1 MNPQKISLPVL
12 ALAISLAISLA
23 IFTGCSKSGDA
34 DDSAGTAPVKSESET
49 PAGVTLDAATQMRLG
64 LQLAMPAATQWQPE
78 SKAYGVVMDP
88 AVLATAVVELAS
100 ARVTAD
106 ASDKEYRR
114 QETLAVQ
121 NNSSARAL
129 ESAQA
134 SATHD
139 DLAWTAELARFKAD
153 WGSALA
159 ENGAEITSQ
168 LASNQAALVRIDL
181 PAGENLPATPSSA
194 SLVLS
199 AGKINPG
206 DNPFDAVFF
215 DAINGVDLQ
224 TQGQSFFFLVKNRT
238 LPPNAAVIG
247 FLKMPGEPVNG
258 VTVPAA
264 AVLRYEGRG
273 WIYTQTGTNQ
283 FLREGIPLDYP
294 VENGWFVPD
303 ASLATN
309 NIIIVGAQTVLSAE
323 LSGGSFNTGERD

>member
-1 MNPQKISLPVL
+1 MNPKKIFLPVL
-12 ALAISLAISLA
+12 ALVISLSISLAL
-23 IFTGCSKSGDA
+23 FTGCSKFGDA
-34 DDSAGTAPVKSESET
+34 DDNAGTAPAKSESET
-49 PAGVTLDAATQMRLG
+49 PAGVILDAATQMRLG

-88 AVLATAVVELAS
+88 AVLAAAIAELAS
-100 ARVTAD
+100 TRVTVD
-106 ASDKEYRR
+106 ASDKEYQR
-114 QETLAVQ
+114 QKTLAAQ

-139 DLAWTAELARFKAD
+139 DLAWTSELARFKAA

-159 ENGAEITSQ
+159 EKGAEIASQ
-168 LASNQAALVRIDL
+168 IASNQAALVRIDL
-181 PAGENLPATPSSA
+181 PAGENLPATPTSA
-194 SLVLS
+194 SLILS
-199 AGKINPG
+199 TDETNAV
-206 DNPFDAVFF
+206 DAVFF

-224 TQGQSFFFLVKNRT
+224 TQGQSFFFLVKGRT
-238 LPPNAAVIG
+238 LPPNAAVTG

-264 AVLRYEGRG
+264 AVLRYEGKG
-273 WIYTQTGTNQ
+273 WIYAQTGTNQ
-283 FLREGIPLDYP
+283 FMREGIPLDYP

-303 ASLATN
+303 ASRATN
-309 NIIIVGAQTVLSAE
+309 NIVIVGAQAVLSAE

>member
-1 MNPQKISLPVL
+1 MNPKKISLPVL
-12 ALAISLAISLA
+12 ALAFSLA

-34 DDSAGTAPVKSESET
+34 DDSAGTAPVKSESEMS
-49 PAGVTLDAATQMRLG
+49 AGVTLDAATQMRLG

-78 SKAYGVVMDP
+78 AKAYGVVLDP
-88 AVLATAVVELAS
+88 AVLAAAVAELAS

-106 ASDKEYRR
+106 ASDKEYKR
-114 QETLAVQ
+114 QETLAAQ

-139 DLAWTAELARFKAD
+139 DLTWTSELARFKAA

-168 LASNQAALVRIDL
+168 IASNQAALVRIDL

-199 AGKINPG
+199 TGETNSV
-206 DNPFDAVFF
+206 DAVFF
-215 DAINGVDLQ
+215 DAINGVDPQ
-224 TQGQSFFFLVKNRT
+224 TQGQSFFFLVKGRT
-238 LPPNAAVIG
+238 LPPNAAVTG

-258 VTVPAA
+258 VTIPAA
-264 AVLRYEGRG
+264 AVLRYEGKG
-273 WIYTQTGTNQ
+273 WIYAQTGTNQ

-294 VENGWFVPD
+294 VENGWFVPA

-309 NIIIVGAQTVLSAE
+309 NIVIGGAQTVLSAE

>member
-1 MNPQKISLPVL
+1 MNPKKIFLPVL
-12 ALAISLAISLA
+12 ALAVSLSISLAL
-23 IFTGCSKSGDA
+23 FTGCSKSGDA
-34 DDSAGTAPVKSESET
+34 DDSAGTAPDKSESET

-78 SKAYGVVMDP
+78 DKAYGVVLDP
-88 AVLATAVVELAS
+88 AMLAAAIAELAS

-106 ASDKEYRR
+106 ASDKEYKR
-114 QETLAVQ
+114 QETLAAQ

-139 DLAWTAELARFKAD
+139 DLAWTSELAKFKAD

-159 ENGAEITSQ
+159 ENGAEIASQ
-168 LASNQAALVRIDL
+168 IASNQAALVRIDL

-194 SLVLS
+194 SLILS
-199 AGKINPG
+199 TDETNAV
-206 DNPFDAVFF
+206 DAVFF
-215 DAINGVDLQ
+215 DAINGVDPQ
-224 TQGQSFFFLVKNRT
+224 TQGQSFFFLVKGRT
-238 LPPNAAVIG
+238 LPPNAAVTG

-258 VTVPAA
+258 VMVPAA
-264 AVLRYEGRG
+264 AVLRYEGKD

-309 NIIIVGAQTVLSAE
+309 NIVIGGAQTVLSAE